1 MKISLI
7 SPGKNFVIIENTTS
21 KRKTHSAVKIIDI
34 FINRDYYLEIIF

>member
-21 KRKTHSAVKIIDI
+21 NRKTHSSVDKNLI
-34 FINRDYYLEIIF
+34 